1 MANIHKAS
9 FTFNSKGVHG
19 NPCQLPDYK
28 GGHVPKEQGLKCC
41 GRGLGLCNTD
51 DIKVV

>member
-28 GGHVPKEQGLKCC
+28 GGGTCLKNKDLNAAV
-41 GRGLGLCNTD
+41 GVWDYATQTTS
-51 DIKVV
+51 K